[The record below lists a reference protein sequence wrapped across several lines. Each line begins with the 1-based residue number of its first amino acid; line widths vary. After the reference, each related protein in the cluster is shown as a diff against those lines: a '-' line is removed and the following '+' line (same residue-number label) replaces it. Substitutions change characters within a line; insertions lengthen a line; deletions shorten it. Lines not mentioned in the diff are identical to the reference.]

1 MQGGLWQSFVGN
13 ITAQMQTEMDI
24 FTTAIM
30 TDPTMTDVLLYVSTL
45 VPWQILTST
54 GLIYTGEPT

>member
-13 ITAQMQTEMDI
+13 ITAQMQTQMDI

-30 TDPTMTDVLLYVSTL
+30 TDPTMTDVLLYVSTI
-45 VPWQILTST
+45 VPWQKLTST

>member
-13 ITAQMQTEMDI
+13 ITAQMQTQMDI

-54 GLIYTGEPT
+54 GLIYTGGPT